1 MRGLGKFQPR
11 RENPHP
17 TRLRRAT
24 FSRGREKDSLV
35 AAPSPPPEIWKRL
48 ELSLGEASDP
58 ICPSRV
64 SRDVQFRARLVFV
77 YARERQILL
86 GGARLSPQARRFDPL
101 PVFGHRALA
110 FSRLLLVQ
118 LFEISFQ
125 GQYGLPRLT
134 IILLRLDHE
143 SGLRGRGRRRRRRRG
158 GQRGRE
164 NSGGEK
170 QSDTAAP
177 RQASRTAP
185 KPVDESIVGGGE
197 PNSL

>member
-1 MRGLGKFQPR
+1 M
-11 RENPHP
+11 
-17 TRLRRAT
+17 
-24 FSRGREKDSLV
+24 
-35 AAPSPPPEIWKRL
+35 
-48 ELSLGEASDP
+48 
-58 ICPSRV
+58 
-64 SRDVQFRARLVFV
+64 VFMH
-77 YARERQILL
+77 ARERQIPL

-118 LFEISFQ
+118 STEIMLR
-125 GQYGLPRLT
+125 GAYGLSRPT
-134 IILLRLDHE
+134 IILLRLDQE
-143 SGLRGRGRRRRRRRG
+143 SRLRGHGRGHRRRRRRG

-170 QSDTAAP
+170 QSGTAAP
-177 RQASRTAP
+177 RQASWTAP